1 MAIIVIVFTLF
12 VSGCYVN
19 PHAPWPIGDGGYRR
33 PGSLGSPEANLGRA
47 EELVHRYQ
55 KEVMNQKIANQKLGE
70 AKALSDWRAGEPFY
84 CFGPPEMEAAYWR
97 TLRQLQEREFRIWQ
111 SAERDRGR
119 AIGLGEIK
127 NRK

>member
-1 MAIIVIVFTLF
+1 MVIIVLTLF

-19 PHAPWPIGDGGYRR
+19 PHASWPIGDGGYRR
-33 PGSLGSPEANLGRA
+33 PGSLGSPEADLGRA

-97 TLRQLQEREFRIWQ
+97 TLRRLQEQEFREEKR
-111 SAERDRGR
+111 SEYSRGR
-119 AIGLGEIK
+119 AIGLQEIR
-127 NRK
+127 NRKRK